1 MNEERLRVVVD
12 TNLWISLLI
21 GGKLGRLLEILVDP
35 TLELISTSLLKE
47 EIKNVTQR
55 PKFSKYFSAK
65 NVESLMNWMNETT
78 TDIELDTITPRCR
91 DPKDDYLLELAIKSH
106 AIYLVSGDSDLLDIG
121 KIENCKIMTFA
132 QFEEEMKFYK
142 LAIQ

>member
-21 GGKLGRLLEILVDP
+21 GGKLGCLLEILVEP
-35 TLELISTSLLKE
+35 TLELISTSLLKD
-47 EIKNVTQR
+47 EILNVAQR
-55 PKFSKYFSAK
+55 PKFRKYFSTEK
-65 NVESLMNWMNETT
+65 IDSFMNWMNETT

-121 KIENCKIMTFA
+121 EIENCKIMTFT

-142 LAIQ
+142 LTIH